1 MYILHIVSAIKRMT
15 IKELWNLSI
24 DNLYNINIYIY
35 IYIYIYDLSIYLSTQ
50 RIYL

>member
-35 IYIYIYDLSIYLSTQ
+35 IYIYDLSIYLSTQ

>member
-24 DNLYNINIYIY
+24 DNLYNINKY

>member
-35 IYIYIYDLSIYLSTQ
+35 IYDLSIYLSTQ